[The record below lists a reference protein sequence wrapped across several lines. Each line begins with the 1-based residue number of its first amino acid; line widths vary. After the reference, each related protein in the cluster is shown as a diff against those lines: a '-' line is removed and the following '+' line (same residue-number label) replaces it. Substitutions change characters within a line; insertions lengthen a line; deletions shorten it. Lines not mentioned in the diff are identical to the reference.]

1 MDISP
6 QQRQAIS
13 DHCLPSSWQLLSAWR
28 LRNLGS
34 LNDGPDVLVD
44 WLSNADPGAQAL
56 VNQLLRFL
64 GDRLWRI
71 ELHPAQAAAGAKP
84 TGLRALDVLCGG
96 LRWTLWLQP
105 RPTLRLVRISR

>member
-1 MDISP
+1 MELSE

-13 DHCLPSSWQLLSAWR
+13 DHCLPTSWQMLSAWR

-44 WLSNADPGAQAL
+44 WLSNADPAAHAL
-56 VNQLLRFL
+56 VQEMLRFL

-71 ELHPAQAAAGAKP
+71 ELHPAQAAASANP
-84 TGLRALDVLCGG
+84 AGLRAVDVLCGG

-105 RPTLRLVRISR
+105 RPTLHLVRISR

>member
-1 MDISP
+1 MDVSE

-13 DHCLPSSWQLLSAWR
+13 DHCLPSSWQMLSAWR

-34 LNDGPDVLVD
+34 LNDGPEVMVD
-44 WLSNADPGAQAL
+44 WLSKADPAAQAM
-56 VNQLLRFL
+56 VNQMLRFL

-71 ELHPAQAAAGAKP
+71 ELSPTRTAEGANPK
-84 TGLRALDVLCGG
+84 GLRAVDVVCGG

-105 RPTLRLVRISR
+105 RPTLHLVRISR